1 MESANVKELQ
11 PEVFEFS
18 IGGRD
23 YTVEFT
29 HEAIKE
35 ADHLGAVSDEKMG
48 LYDRTAVILYAG
60 LKKNHPF
67 ITLSQVSRK
76 GGLLDQALADGYDLG
91 SFSDIVDEFTK
102 WCQVSFTDQGGKKI
116 ISRRKAM
123 TGNTKK

>member
-1 MESANVKELQ
+1 MEDTKNLQ

-35 ADHLGAVSDEKMG
+35 ADSMGVVSNDKMG
-48 LYDRTAVILYAG
+48 LYDRTALILYVG
-60 LKKNHPF
+60 LKKHNPF
-67 ITLSQVSRK
+67 LTYSQVSRK
-76 GGLLDQALADGYDLG
+76 GGLLDQALDDGYDLG

-102 WCQVSFTDQGGKKI
+102 WCQASFTDHGGKKI
-116 ISRRKAM
+116 VSRRKAAAEK
-123 TGNTKK
+123 TK